1 MTKKQFKAEWLDYF
15 CGFTEEEISAMVLG
29 VHHLR
34 CMELWTPFV
43 DHCVTKMNEDMDTF
57 TNEIPEDFVLQG
69 VPPDPLR
76 KRHMK
81 IESVV

>member
-43 DHCVTKMNEDMDTF
+43 DHCVTKMNEGMDTF
-57 TNEIPEDFVLQG
+57 TNEILEDL
-69 VPPDPLR
+69 D
-76 KRHMK
+76 
-81 IESVV
+81 EDSAVVH